1 MSRDSNSSSPQTGS
15 QPAPGP
21 PKGRPRIDGIRKSRA
36 MPLGNILSDVQG
48 RAWSCIG
55 ILTVILVYAYGNSL
69 MSVSREWEQ
78 PEYSHGYLIPAFAA
92 VLLWMRRE
100 PFETAIPASH
110 RWWGVALVLLGTAM
124 RVYANYTVRFTM
136 DYVSFIPCLMGIFL
150 LVGGL
155 RALRW
160 AAPPIAFL
168 MFMFPLPGFLKDN
181 LLRPLQE
188 YATRFSVY
196 AMQTFGIEV
205 FRDGNVIH
213 LEQMDM
219 NVVDACSGLRM
230 LTIFLALSVA
240 IAMIVT
246 TRPWWERLIIVVSAV
261 PVALLVNVIRI
272 TITGM
277 LYNLNVREE
286 IAQHFFHDFA
296 GWIMMP
302 MALGFLYLE
311 LLILS
316 HLVIETETPYSGPR
330 PGSFAPRGPATP

>member
-1 MSRDSNSSSPQTGS
+1 VTRPDRPH
-15 QPAPGP
+15 P
-21 PKGRPRIDGIRKSRA
+21 PKSGQL
-36 MPLGNILSDVQG
+36 PLQDILGDVQK
-48 RAWSCIG
+48 RSWIAIG
-55 ILTVILVYAYGNSL
+55 ILTAVLVYVYGNSL
-69 MSVSREWEQ
+69 WGVASEWEQ

-100 PFETAIPASH
+100 PFEAVVPTSH
-110 RWWGVALVLLGTAM
+110 RWWGVGLILFGTLV
-124 RVYANYTVRFTM
+124 RVYAEQNVRFTVG
-136 DYVSFIPCLMGIFL
+136 YVSLIPCLMGIFV

-155 RALRW
+155 RVLRW
-160 AAPPIAFL
+160 AAAPIAFL
-168 MFMFPLPGFLKDN
+168 VFMFPLPGFLKDN
-181 LLRPLQE
+181 ILRPLQTL
-188 YATRFSVY
+188 ATRCSVY
-196 AMQTFGIEV
+196 AMQTLGIDV

-277 LYNLNVREE
+277 LYNLNVNEE
-286 IAQHFFHDFA
+286 IAKHFFHDFA

-311 LLILS
+311 LQILS
-316 HLVIETETPYSGPR
+316 HLVIETEPPQVGPR
-330 PGSFAPRGPATP
+330 PGSFALKGPTRSQVGATSPRRG